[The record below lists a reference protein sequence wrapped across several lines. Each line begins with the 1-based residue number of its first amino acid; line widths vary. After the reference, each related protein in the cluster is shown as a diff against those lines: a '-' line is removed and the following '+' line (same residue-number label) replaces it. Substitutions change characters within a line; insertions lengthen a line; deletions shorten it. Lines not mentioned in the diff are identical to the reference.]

1 MEEREEILVL
11 CQPIV
16 LLFIFR
22 IWNVSRRE
30 IYKQK
35 FWFKRSFKI
44 HYAKMCINRL

>member
-22 IWNVSRRE
+22 IWNVNRRE
-30 IYKQK
+30 IYK
-35 FWFKRSFKI
+35 
-44 HYAKMCINRL
+44 